1 MNYLL
6 LTLPCK
12 IQEKRRAANEATV
25 DPKLLEKYAIDDDD
39 NEIEKALQNGK
50 VSGSGVISVKSSKT
64 NAHKKEKHKESGK
77 SKRKGTD
84 GGRSE
89 SKKKRS

>member
-1 MNYLL
+1 M
-6 LTLPCK
+6 TLSVNAVWAK
-12 IQEKRRAANEATV
+12 SQEQRRAANEAPV
-25 DPKLLEKYAIDDDD
+25 DPKILRKYAIDDN
-39 NEIEKALQNGK
+39 NEIEKALQNTK
-50 VSGSGVISVKSSKT
+50 VSASGIISVKSNKSKSD
-64 NAHKKEKHKESGK
+64 KKEKHKESGK